1 MRVAVIGA
9 GSWGTT
15 VASLLSV
22 RSDTVLWAREPEV
35 VATINAR
42 HENPGTACDALPDTV
57 TRTYR
62 SQKGRE

>member
-35 VATINAR
+35 VATKLG
-42 HENPGTACDALPDTV
+42 HTC
-57 TRTYR
+57 RTSKER
-62 SQKGRE
+62 L